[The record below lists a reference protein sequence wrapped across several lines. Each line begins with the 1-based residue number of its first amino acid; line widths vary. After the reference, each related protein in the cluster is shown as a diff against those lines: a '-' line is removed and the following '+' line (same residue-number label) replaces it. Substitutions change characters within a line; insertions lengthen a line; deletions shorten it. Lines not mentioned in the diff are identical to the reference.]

1 MPQLLV
7 KNSYENV
14 NQCVFL
20 TFYEFQTTC
29 STYSQ
34 GKKQRTKKPMR
45 SQEVINNYYTTYCT
59 TSQIAKMSLWRY
71 SWKEAVNILCKFWVK
86 FNQQIIIKFCAT
98 HNTIHASLFFFSL
111 IIIVCEKKK
120 SKMGGELS
128 PGFHTLT
135 IFCLTA
141 KCTYLHKLLDNH

>member
-1 MPQLLV
+1 MSTNAFFSPSMNSKQHV
-7 KNSYENV
+7 QHIHREKNNG
-14 NQCVFL
+14 QK
-20 TFYEFQTTC
+20 
-29 STYSQ
+29 SQ
-34 GKKQRTKKPMR
+34 WDQ
-45 SQEVINNYYTTYCT
+45 VINNYYTTYCT

-141 KCTYLHKLLDNH
+141 KCTYFHKLLDNH